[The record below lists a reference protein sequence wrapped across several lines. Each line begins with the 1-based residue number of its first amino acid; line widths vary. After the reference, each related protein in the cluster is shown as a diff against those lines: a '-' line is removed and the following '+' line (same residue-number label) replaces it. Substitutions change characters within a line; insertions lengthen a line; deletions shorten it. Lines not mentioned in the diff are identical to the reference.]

1 MPAGGVSPQRMIG
14 ALVFVF
20 IIAVLGAAFTSTLQ
34 DQVDSWSENLTTAG
48 QDGAATVVELIPLL
62 FWILLGVGI
71 ILALVAAFLPG
82 KLGL

>member
-1 MPAGGVSPQRMIG
+1 MAEGVSPEKMIG
-14 ALVFVF
+14 AVIFVF

-34 DQVDSWSENLTTAG
+34 DQVDSWSENLTDSG
-48 QDGAATVVELIPLL
+48 QGGAATVVNLIPLL

-71 ILALVAAFLPG
+71 ILALVASFLPG